1 MLAGVI
7 AGSKRRTKPKIDQ
20 QGIMIALSSRFG
32 RESQRLR
39 RGQCMY
45 LYLLAGSATLVAA
58 VLWALHGR
66 HRTRIMELE
75 SAAKSLKREAQ
86 MLRALIDGLP
96 DFLYAKD
103 LDSRFVIANESVAVA
118 MRATPSELTGR
129 SDADFY
135 APELAKSFLEDDQ
148 SVLRSGEPL
157 INRSERAKDGDG
169 NDIIILTT
177 KVPLKDEHGI
187 TIGLVGVGRNITERV
202 RAEEETNLAREAAE
216 AANRAKSEFLANMS
230 HEIRTPMNGVIGMSE
245 LLLETLLDAGQRECA
260 ETIHES
266 GRTLLAIINDILDFS
281 KIEAGRLEL
290 ELLEMD
296 LRTTVEDTSRVLA
309 VQAHAKGVELTVSI
323 DPTIPELIVGDPGRL
338 RQVITNLAGNAI
350 KFTARGEVN
359 IEVQRLEFAGPG
371 VRLQFTVRDTGIGI
385 PADRI
390 GMLFHAFTQVDA
402 STTRRFGGTGLG
414 LSIVSKLVSLMG
426 GKVGVESE
434 EGAGSR
440 FWFTADF
447 GVARTV
453 IPTQKVLTPAQLAGK
468 RALAVDDNAT
478 NLRILA
484 GQLKLC
490 GVHAQFSNS
499 AGEATQLLHRAAAA
513 GKPFDFVLLD
523 YDMPD
528 INGEQLG
535 RQIVADPSLKDS
547 RLVLLTS
554 SGQAADGRR
563 FAELGFAGYLLK
575 PVSQRDLTDCL
586 LLVMGF
592 KAEEWHARTQ
602 PIVTR
607 HEIMMNQANR
617 RCRILVAEDNR
628 VNQKVARKL
637 LEKMGYIVDIASNG
651 RAAVEAWQTGRYD
664 LILMDCQ
671 MPEMDGYQ
679 ATREIRLCESGTSL
693 RTPIVALTADAVKS
707 ADEACRAA
715 GMDDYLSKPIDRE
728 RLEAVLERYMRE
740 KTAP

>member
-1 MLAGVI
+1 MF
-7 AGSKRRTKPKIDQ
+7 P
-20 QGIMIALSSRFG
+20 
-32 RESQRLR
+32 
-39 RGQCMY
+39 
-45 LYLLAGSATLVAA
+45 YLLAASAIAVAA
-58 VLWALHGR
+58 VLWALYRR
-66 HRTRIMELE
+66 HKAGAMGLE
-75 SAAKSLKREAQ
+75 SAAAQSLQREVQ
-86 MLRALIDGLP
+86 MLRALIDALP

-103 LDSRFVIANESVAVA
+103 LDSRFVIANKSVAAA
-118 MRATPSELTGR
+118 MRSTPSDLTGR
-129 SDADFY
+129 SDGDFY
-135 APELAKSFLEDDQ
+135 TPELAKSFLEDDQ

-157 INRSERAKDGDG
+157 VNRSEKAKDSDG

-177 KVPLKDEHGI
+177 KVPLKDEHGK

-202 RAEEETNLAREAAE
+202 RAEEEAKLAREAAE

-245 LLLETLLDAGQRECA
+245 LLLETSLDDGQRECA

-296 LRTTVEDTSRVLA
+296 LRATVEDTSRVLA
-309 VQAHAKGVELTVSI
+309 VQAHAKGIELTVSI
-323 DPTIPELIVGDPGRL
+323 DPAIPDLIVGDPGRV
-338 RQVITNLAGNAI
+338 RQIITNLVGNSI
-350 KFTARGEVN
+350 KFTAHGEVN
-359 IEVQRLEFAGPG
+359 IEVQQLESPGPG
-371 VRLQFTVRDTGIGI
+371 VMLQFTVRDTGIGI
-385 PADRI
+385 PPDRI
-390 GMLFHAFTQVDA
+390 GSLFHAFTQVDA

-426 GKVGVESE
+426 GTVGVESE

-440 FWFTADF
+440 FWFTAGF
-447 GVARTV
+447 GASRANNP
-453 IPTQKVLTPAQLAGK
+453 IQKAPTTAQLRGK
-468 RALAVDDNAT
+468 RVLAIDDNAT

-484 GQLKLC
+484 RQLELC
-490 GVHAQFSNS
+490 GVRTQFSNS
-499 AGEATQLLHRAAAA
+499 PEEAIQLLRGAAAE
-513 GKPFDFVLLD
+513 GHPFDIALLD

-535 RQIVADPSLKDS
+535 QQIVADPSLKDS

-563 FAELGFAGYLLK
+563 FAKSGFAGYLLK

-592 KAEEWHARTQ
+592 KAEDWHARTQ
-602 PIVTR
+602 PIVTH
-607 HEIMMNQANR
+607 HEIMMDQANR
-617 RCRILVAEDNR
+617 RCRILVAEDNE
-628 VNQKVARKL
+628 VNQIVARKI
-637 LEKMGYIVDIASNG
+637 LEKIGHIVDVAPNG
-651 RAAVEAWQTGRYD
+651 RAAVEAWQTQPYD

-679 ATREIRLCESGTSL
+679 ATREIRRRESGTTL
-693 RTPIVALTADAVKS
+693 RTPIVALTADAIKS

-728 RLEAVLERYMRE
+728 RLQAVLQRHLQE
-740 KTAP
+740 KNAL

>member
-1 MLAGVI
+1 
-7 AGSKRRTKPKIDQ
+7 
-20 QGIMIALSSRFG
+20 
-32 RESQRLR
+32 
-39 RGQCMY
+39 MY
-45 LYLLAGSATLVAA
+45 LYLLAALAIAVGA
-58 VLWALHGR
+58 VLWALYGKQR
-66 HRTRIMELE
+66 KRIVEVE
-75 SAAKSLKREAQ
+75 SVSQSLKREVQ
-86 MLRALIDGLP
+86 MLRTLIDGLP

-103 LDSRFVIANESVAVA
+103 LDSRFVIANKSVAAA
-118 MRATPSELTGR
+118 MRSTPSELTGR

-135 APELAKSFLEDDQ
+135 SPELAKSFLDDDQ
-148 SVLRSGEPL
+148 SVMRSGKPL

-177 KVPLKDEHGI
+177 KVPLKDEHGK
-187 TIGLVGVGRNITERV
+187 TLGLVGVGRNITERV
-202 RAEEETNLAREAAE
+202 RAEEETKLAREAAE

-245 LLLETLLDAGQRECA
+245 MLLETSLDAGQRECA

-296 LRTTVEDTSRVLA
+296 VRATVEDTSRVLA
-309 VQAHAKGVELTVSI
+309 VQAHAKGIELTVSI
-323 DPTIPELIVGDPGRL
+323 DPAIPELIVGDPGRV

-350 KFTARGEVN
+350 KFTACGEVN
-359 IEVQRLEFAGPG
+359 IEVQRLESAGPS

-390 GMLFHAFTQVDA
+390 GSLFQAFTQVDA

-414 LSIVSKLVSLMG
+414 LSIVSKLAGLMG
-426 GKVGVESE
+426 GTVGVESE

-440 FWFTADF
+440 FWFTAEF
-447 GVARTV
+447 GAAHTNNHS
-453 IPTQKVLTPAQLAGK
+453 QKALTSAQLRGK
-468 RALAVDDNAT
+468 RVLAVDDNAT

-484 GQLKLC
+484 RQLKLC

-499 AGEATQLLHRAAAA
+499 PVEAMQLLRAAAA
-513 GKPFDFVLLD
+513 EGNPFDIALLD
-523 YDMPD
+523 YDMPE

-535 RQIVADPSLKDS
+535 RQIVADASLKDS

-554 SGQAADGRR
+554 SGQAADGKR
-563 FAELGFAGYLLK
+563 FAESGFAGYLLK

-592 KAEEWHARTQ
+592 KAEDWHARTQ

-607 HEIMMNQANR
+607 HEIMMNQVSQR
-617 RCRILVAEDNR
+617 SRILVAEDNA
-628 VNQKVARKL
+628 VNQKVARKV
-637 LEKMGYIVDIASNG
+637 LEKMGHIVDIAPDG

-679 ATREIRLCESGTSL
+679 ATREIRRRESGTTL
-693 RTPIVALTADAVKS
+693 RTPIVALTADAIKS

-715 GMDDYLSKPIDRE
+715 GMDDYISKPIDRE
-728 RLEAVLERYMRE
+728 RLQAVLEHYLRE
-740 KTAP
+740 KSAQ

>member
-1 MLAGVI
+1 MF
-7 AGSKRRTKPKIDQ
+7 P
-20 QGIMIALSSRFG
+20 
-32 RESQRLR
+32 
-39 RGQCMY
+39 
-45 LYLLAGSATLVAA
+45 YLLTGSAIAVVA
-58 VLWALHGR
+58 VLWALYRR
-66 HRTRIMELE
+66 HKARAMGLE
-75 SAAKSLKREAQ
+75 SAAAQSLQREVQ

-103 LDSRFVIANESVAVA
+103 LDSRFVIANKSVAAA
-118 MRATPSELTGR
+118 MRSTPSDLTGR

-135 APELAKSFLEDDQ
+135 TPELAKSFLEDDQ

-157 INRSERAKDGDG
+157 VNRSEKAKDSDG

-177 KVPLKDEHGI
+177 KVPLKDEHGK

-202 RAEEETNLAREAAE
+202 RAEEEAKLAREAAE
-216 AANRAKSEFLANMS
+216 TANRAKSEFLANMS

-245 LLLETLLDAGQRECA
+245 LLLETSLDDGQRECA

-296 LRTTVEDTSRVLA
+296 LRATVEDTSRVLA
-309 VQAHAKGVELTVSI
+309 VQAHAKGIELTVSI
-323 DPTIPELIVGDPGRL
+323 DPAIPELIVGDPGRV
-338 RQVITNLAGNAI
+338 RQIITNLVGNSI
-350 KFTARGEVN
+350 KFTAHGEVN
-359 IEVQRLEFAGPG
+359 IEVQRLESPGPT
-371 VRLQFTVRDTGIGI
+371 VMLQFTVRDTGIGI
-385 PADRI
+385 PPDRI
-390 GMLFHAFTQVDA
+390 GSLFHAFTQVDA

-414 LSIVSKLVSLMG
+414 LSIVRNLVSLMG
-426 GKVGVESE
+426 GTVGVESE

-440 FWFTADF
+440 FWFTAGF
-447 GVARTV
+447 GASRANN
-453 IPTQKVLTPAQLAGK
+453 PTQKAPTTAQLRGK
-468 RALAVDDNAT
+468 RVLAIDDNAT

-484 GQLKLC
+484 RQLELC
-490 GVHAQFSNS
+490 GVRAQFSNS
-499 AGEATQLLHRAAAA
+499 PEEAIQLLRGAAAE
-513 GKPFDFVLLD
+513 GNPFDIALLD

-535 RQIVADPSLKDS
+535 QQIVADPSLKDS

-563 FAELGFAGYLLK
+563 FAQSGFAGYLLK

-592 KAEEWHARTQ
+592 KAEDWHARTQ

-617 RCRILVAEDNR
+617 RCRILVAEDNE
-628 VNQKVARKL
+628 VNQMVARKI
-637 LEKMGYIVDIASNG
+637 LEKMGHIVEVAPNG
-651 RAAVEAWQTGRYD
+651 RAAVEAWQTQPYD

-679 ATREIRLCESGTSL
+679 ATREIRRRESGTTL
-693 RTPIVALTADAVKS
+693 RTPIVALTADAIKS

-728 RLEAVLERYMRE
+728 RLQAVLQRYLQE
-740 KTAP
+740 KNAL